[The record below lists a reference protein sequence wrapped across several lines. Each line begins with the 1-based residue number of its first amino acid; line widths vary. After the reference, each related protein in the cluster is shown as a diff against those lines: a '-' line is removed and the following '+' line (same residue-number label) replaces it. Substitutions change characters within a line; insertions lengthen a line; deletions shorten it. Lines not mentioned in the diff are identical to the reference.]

1 MALFD
6 LIHRWVLRIL
16 RPWAG
21 ALTAL
26 ALGALNPTQADTVTT
41 VGGAQI
47 STTVTET
54 ASGARFQVS
63 ITPLSAEADS
73 TQKIYYA
80 VALPSGL
87 MLFYS
92 RSGWTPWTPGS
103 ALPALYEHAQTE
115 CRQGAS
121 FGYHVDVPPLSQL
134 AQMGLR
140 GASFYAGYGDT
151 EADLLGQQKY
161 ALIYTV
167 R

>member
-1 MALFD
+1 MAPFRLTHHVVQKA
-6 LIHRWVLRIL
+6 HRLGV
-16 RPWAG
+16 G
-21 ALTAL
+21 TLTAL
-26 ALGALNPTQADTVTT
+26 ALSTWSPAQADTVTT
-41 VGGAQI
+41 ADGAQI
-47 STTVTET
+47 STTVTEST
-54 ASGARFQVS
+54 SGARFQIS
-63 ITPLSAEADS
+63 ITPSAAEAES

-87 MLFYS
+87 MLFYG

-121 FGYHVDVPPLSQL
+121 FGYHVDVPPLGQL
-134 AQMGLR
+134 VQLGLR
-140 GASFYAGYGDT
+140 GARFYAGYGDT
-151 EADLLGQQKY
+151 EADLLGRQKY